1 MSSNTAQRKRI
12 KKEKKKETKRK
23 RNQYPLLNFSSL
35 YLSSLRFVGVE
46 YGTKKKKKNK
56 EEKDK
61 N

>member
-46 YGTKKKKKNK
+46 
-56 EEKDK
+56 
-61 N
+61 